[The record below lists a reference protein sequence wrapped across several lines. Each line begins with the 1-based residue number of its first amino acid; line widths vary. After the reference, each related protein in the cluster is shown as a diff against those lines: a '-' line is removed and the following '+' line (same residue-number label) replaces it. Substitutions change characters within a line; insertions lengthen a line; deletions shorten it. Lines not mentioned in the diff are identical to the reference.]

1 MYTYIYIYTCFSLSA
16 SLGFLLALEG
26 AIDQITIVTL
36 KVSSAVGAAV
46 LGAKAASL
54 SLPVDYRGNTELL
67 EQYSFGRQ
75 SKGEEE
81 EEGKEEGEVKEG
93 KRAVGKECDG
103 AEKA

>member
-1 MYTYIYIYTCFSLSA
+1 M
-16 SLGFLLALEG
+16 
-26 AIDQITIVTL
+26 IDEITIVTL

-54 SLPVDYRGNTELL
+54 SLPVDYRANTELL

-75 SKGEEE
+75 SKGEGEE
-81 EEGKEEGEVKEG
+81 EREGEGEGEEG
-93 KRAVGKECDG
+93 KRAVGKEGEG